1 MNALISLSALGLLA
15 MISEL
20 LNFKKM
26 LYPLVLLGLVVALG
40 LNVME
45 WGDFK
50 TWYGMMLV
58 DKFALAFS
66 GVIILIGLLWFL
78 LVADN
83 HTDESHTSD
92 HFAIFL
98 FAMAG
103 AIVLVSYTNLSMLFL
118 GVEILSIAMYV
129 MAASKKRDLASNES
143 GYKYF
148 LMGSFAT
155 GFLLFGIA
163 LIYGAVGSFDLTKI
177 GAYVAGN
184 QNNLPSIFYAG
195 LLMMLVGLSFKVSAV
210 PFHWWAPD
218 VYSGAPTLVTAF
230 MSTIVKTAAFAA
242 FLRLFITC
250 FGGVETFWNQAVVV
264 ISAATILLGN
274 ISALVQ
280 NDFKRLL
287 AYSSVAHAG
296 YMLLAVLA
304 MNAQSGSSMLF
315 YALSYSISSLAA
327 FGVLMAVAKVKGNTQ
342 VSSFK
347 GLAKSN
353 PFLAFV
359 TIVAM
364 LSLAGIPATAG
375 FFAKYYI
382 FTAAIANHYTG
393 LALVAILGSLISVFY
408 YFRIIIVMFEGEEDA
423 VIEQGI
429 ATKVLLVSCTILAI
443 LFGLMPDLII
453 GLLV

>member
-1 MNALISLSALGLLA
+1 MNALISLSVLGLLA

-26 LYPLVLLGLVVALG
+26 LYPLVLLGLVIALG
-40 LNVME
+40 LNAIE
-45 WGDFK
+45 WGTFK
-50 TWYGMMLV
+50 TWYGMMMV

-78 LVADN
+78 LVADH
-83 HTDESHTSD
+83 HTDENHTSD

-103 AIVLVSYTNLSMLFL
+103 AVVLVSFTNLSMLFL

-177 GAYVAGN
+177 GAYTAEN

-218 VYSGAPTLVTAF
+218 VYTGAPTLVTAF

-264 ISAATILLGN
+264 ISAATIIVGN

-304 MNAQSGSSMLF
+304 MNAQSGGSMLL
-315 YALSYSISSLAA
+315 YALAYSISSLAA

-347 GLAKSN
+347 GLARSN

-375 FFAKYYI
+375 FFGKYYI
-382 FTAAIANHYTG
+382 FTAAISNHYTG

-408 YFRIIIVMFEGEEDA
+408 YFRIIIVMFEGEDEA
-423 VIEQGI
+423 VIEQGT
-429 ATKVLLVSCTILAI
+429 ASKVLLVSCTILAI

-453 GLLV
+453 SLLI

>member
-1 MNALISLSALGLLA
+1 MNALISLSALGIIA
-15 MISEL
+15 MLSEL
-20 LNFKKM
+20 FNFKRI
-26 LYPLVLLGLVVALG
+26 LYPVVLLGLLVAFG

-45 WGDFK
+45 WGQYK

-66 GVIILIGLLWFL
+66 GVIILVGLLWFL
-78 LVADN
+78 LVSE
-83 HTDESHTSD
+83 HHYDESHTSD

-103 AIVLVSYTNLSMLFL
+103 AIVLVSFSNLSMLFI
-118 GVEILSIAMYV
+118 GVEILSIAMYI
-129 MAASKKRDLASNES
+129 MAASKKSDLASNES

-163 LIYGAVGSFDLTKI
+163 LIYGATGTFDLTKI
-177 GAYVAGN
+177 TAFVADN
-184 QNNLPSIFYAG
+184 KNHLPSIFYAG

-218 VYSGAPTLVTAF
+218 VYTGAPTLVTAF

-242 FLRLFITC
+242 FLRLFYTC
-250 FGGVETFWNQAVVV
+250 FAGVDSFWSQVVV
-264 ISAATILLGN
+264 LISAATILLGN
-274 ISALVQ
+274 ITALVQ
-280 NDFKRLL
+280 NDFKRIL

-296 YMLLAVLA
+296 YMLMAILA
-304 MNAQSGSSMLF
+304 NNSKSGSSML
-315 YALSYSISSLAA
+315 YYSLAYSISSLAA
-327 FGVLMAVAKVKGNTQ
+327 FGILLAVAKVKGNTQ

-353 PFLAFV
+353 PTLAFV

-375 FFAKYYI
+375 FFAKYYV
-382 FTAAIANHYTG
+382 FTAVIANHYTG
-393 LALVAILGSLISVFY
+393 LALIAILGSLISVFY
-408 YFRIIIVMFEGEEDA
+408 YLRIIIVMFEGEEGQE
-423 VIEQGI
+423 IEQGV
-429 ATKVLLVSCTILAI
+429 ATKVLLLSCAVLTI
-443 LFGLMPDLII
+443 LFGIMPDWII
-453 GLLV
+453 GLLS

>member
-40 LNVME
+40 LNALE

-78 LVADN
+78 LVAD
-83 HTDESHTSD
+83 HQYDESHTSD

-118 GVEILSIAMYV
+118 GVEILSIAMYI

-250 FGGVETFWNQAVVV
+250 FGGVETFWNQVVVV

-315 YALSYSISSLAA
+315 YALAYSISSLAA

-408 YFRIIIVMFEGEEDA
+408 YFRIIIVMFEGEEEG
-423 VIEQGI
+423 VIEQGM

>member
-40 LNVME
+40 LNFME
-45 WGDFK
+45 WGNFK

-78 LVADN
+78 LVAD
-83 HTDESHTSD
+83 HHSDESHTSD

-218 VYSGAPTLVTAF
+218 VYTGAPTLVTAF

-250 FGGVETFWNQAVVV
+250 FGGVETFWNQVVVV

-315 YALSYSISSLAA
+315 YALAYSISSLAA

-375 FFAKYYI
+375 FFGKYYI

-408 YFRIIIVMFEGEEDA
+408 YFRIIIVMFEGEEETA
-423 VIEQGI
+423 IEQGM

-443 LFGLMPDLII
+443 LFGLMPDLIV